1 MEVEGNPRI
10 SHEKSTRK
18 SLNVS
23 RLISLQNMMKRLYYY
38 WGSTN
43 RRKLID
49 RSLKK
54 HESVFNGVVLDI
66 GGRDRGKFKKP
77 RDKVEKWIFADIE
90 ASHNPDI
97 VLDVADMK
105 EVENGS
111 IDVISAMELFE
122 HVEKIDKGL
131 QECHRVLKK
140 KGLMM
145 MSIPFLYRVHA
156 DPYDFQRWT
165 EDKWRN
171 ELKALGFEKIRV
183 EITGRYFTVLTEM
196 IKTFIHVMPIGIR
209 HFGYLFY
216 PLFDLLSSLDRL
228 KSVQN
233 HSHLGKFHGGY
244 FILCEK

>member
-1 MEVEGNPRI
+1 
-10 SHEKSTRK
+10 
-18 SLNVS
+18 
-23 RLISLQNMMKRLYYY
+23 MMKRLYYY
-38 WGSTN
+38 WGSTY

-49 RSLKK
+49 RALKM
-54 HESVFNGVVLDI
+54 HESLFHGVVLDI

-90 ASHNPDI
+90 ASHNPDM

-105 EVENGS
+105 EVKDES

-140 KGLMM
+140 GGLMM

-165 EDKWRN
+165 EDKWLN
-171 ELKALGFEKIRV
+171 ELKALGFKNIKL
-183 EITGRYFTVLTEM
+183 EITGRYFTVLMDM
-196 IKTFIHVMPIGIR
+196 IRAFILMMPFGLR
-209 HFGYLFY
+209 HLGFLFY
-216 PLFDLLSSLDRL
+216 PLFDLVASLDKL
-228 KSVQN
+228 KGVQN
-233 HSHLGKFHGGY
+233 HSQLGKFHGGY
-244 FILCEK
+244 FIIGEK